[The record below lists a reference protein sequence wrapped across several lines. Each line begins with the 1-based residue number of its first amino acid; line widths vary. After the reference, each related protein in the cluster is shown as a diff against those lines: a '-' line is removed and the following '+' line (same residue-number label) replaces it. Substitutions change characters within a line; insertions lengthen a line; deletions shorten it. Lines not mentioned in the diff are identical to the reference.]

1 MKTWEMIKEI
11 TENPDKRFKIKNG
24 KATVGISDSRL
35 QWLDDED
42 VEAEFVL
49 TELILHDMEWE
60 EVEEP
65 VDFTIAFN
73 SLQKDKS
80 EIIQIVMIPW
90 KPLAI
95 DGTIE
100 AEFEEGGMINV
111 NR

>member
-1 MKTWEMIKEI
+1 MKTWEMIKEL

-60 EVEEP
+60 EVKEP
-65 VDFTIAFN
+65 VDFMTAFN
-73 SLQKDKS
+73 ALQKDKS
-80 EIIQIVMIPW
+80 EITLIVMIPW

-100 AEFEEGGMINV
+100 VEFEEGDFE
-111 NR
+111 